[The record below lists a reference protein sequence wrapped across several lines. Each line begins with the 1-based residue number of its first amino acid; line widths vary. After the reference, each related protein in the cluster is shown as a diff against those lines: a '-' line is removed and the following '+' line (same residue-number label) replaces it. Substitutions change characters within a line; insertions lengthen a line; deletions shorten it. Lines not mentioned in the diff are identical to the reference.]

1 MDYYRLEDKD
11 KPVLEKDM
19 AVWWDWFCHA
29 PKDWKTVE
37 STTID
42 QYTEVVTLYTG
53 KDDTMHEPEDPPLL
67 WRTEI
72 HQGDNCEAY
81 WRYSTRAQAEFNHGR
96 AVRNFRYSES
106 GELVRHERRNKTL
119 SGRIQ
124 RTIKG
129 INKVIQGSKHR

>member
-1 MDYYRLEDKD
+1 MDYYRLTDKET
-11 KPVLEKDM
+11 PVLEKDM

-42 QYTEVVTLYTG
+42 QYTEVVTLYYG
-53 KDDTMHEPEDPPLL
+53 KDDTMHEPESAPLL

-72 HQGDNCEAY
+72 HQGDNCEVY
-81 WRYSTRAQAEFNHGR
+81 WRYATRAQAEFNHGR

-106 GELVRHERRNKTL
+106 GELVRHERRSKTL